1 MNTFLLL
8 LSLIAIAQSEVVK
21 LVSES
26 YHRDSIGGDAGP
38 NSAADCP
45 NEFQSG
51 SPNICILSELPTLT
65 GNTYEYSSATN
76 LRTQMLTSSANPT
89 DSQAAIDKSLM
100 KSVVTTGTEHS
111 RFITITI
118 SMDTAGDSYV
128 YNGCNVALTGGM
140 GKYSFV
146 DIKDFSGN
154 FLTGGS
160 QDAISTGAGANKGV
174 FSVDGSAYACTFMVA
189 NNMYI
194 GADVVQVQ
202 FQTPPELEKQIG
214 GNVRIRS
221 VNIPIVFKPHST
233 DPTFTH
239 ALANGFLSASSIGAV
254 DGQVRG
260 SQNTMLRD
268 VVVGYEDYCQ
278 SESGGYFTKV
288 KPTGG
293 CELEEELISD
303 PSTSPPKSGAIQ
315 LRVTGIFL
323 DQRYKVK
330 TPSGVAEL
338 PQGIGGIKITKES
351 LNLNSEYA
359 RFNDPS
365 KDVVDTDGISISL
378 NPIPYTA
385 YKDGTATVVQRR
397 KDQSS
402 SADTDFSNHGTQFT
416 GGNDGTPRL
425 PSYLAAVNEDH
436 IKDGDMPTSGA
447 LSKSDAYGYYN
458 CYAQYEF
465 THVFEFKYGDIPNM
479 HQHYIGTGEECG
491 AIACP
496 HGLNIQMFSENGVY
510 QVDSR
515 VSISRTDLPEDNSYI
530 DVTYPDMVA
539 SNLFRQ
545 PGEVQFSDI
554 FIAGDIDPANV
565 RSASYRDLDV
575 DITLHFNALFSYTV
589 DPTDTSQSTAMALG
603 AKCAPLTSGLKLK
616 HLAKPLDISARLN
629 AVISNPS
636 CKIDLPQNYYG
647 TVQTI
652 NYHAG
657 GISGNTAQASAV
669 ITEIDT
675 RVVKLSTD
683 GSKLLRLYSRTTIEG
698 FRVATTIALQL
709 KKLYTDVTP
718 VPAGL
723 ENAGTQLNQRA
734 VVYRVH
740 GDDAALSGFLN
751 GGGECAGK
759 NLFWTHSASRDDYR
773 VYRPVWSN
781 SENDVRTTFPL
792 GYAEEVA
799 DKGRPYGTCTGGT
812 NIIGVADSSTPCPGD
827 ALAGSVAGSCL
838 GGTWG
843 GGSSPLLVRYRAC
856 KAHGGTWKIVSV
868 PDAEASSSNNDGN
881 MDTCKGDACGSSDY
895 NEECLFGG
903 CAYLGYSTDCAQ
915 PADQEQALIRVQQ
928 EGVGV
933 DHVLTTTDRCTGTL
947 KFQVEDT
954 TRKNEFA
961 IYKVQTECSRMS
973 QSNIDDSVDLH
984 YEYSGDFNLELNKFS
999 VTATPSSPVLN
1010 DADNNHQVI
1019 CGKNDLSASPPVVC
1033 RTRVS
1038 CLTTCG
1044 DSVADITKS
1053 TYSVVP
1059 FFGTCDSSTNEIDQ
1073 TNILNVAAC
1082 ETHMGI
1088 IPSGANRGFGVDSA
1102 KTKFEKDSDDDDG
1115 MDALKKCSN
1124 SVTFTSDNYIITYE
1138 VGMQYTRFLLHDP
1151 SMDLKYCDSQKF
1163 VTTINRKA
1171 TASVTTTNIVA
1182 AALNRAVYVQDIG
1195 WLSDSDCGADNYRL
1209 HVLMVALD
1217 QDSRT
1222 TNKSAWLT
1230 ADLTAA
1236 FIDSAASALNPNNM
1250 EIYAHSSDGKTIHAS
1265 GGSAITAVGDA
1276 LDSTFASNGDR
1287 FQVRSQ
1293 CIEISGSCVATDA
1306 DGSVDGDSWADLSQ
1320 AEFETDLVIRG
1331 LFQSKAIDTRVKLG
1345 VSFDECPLEDA
1356 AAVEGKTFIGLH
1368 STCDNVLNEEDFDSQ
1383 SVGQP
1388 DTNAWR
1394 KTSTET
1400 CDGGGADYCAATA
1413 SAPELVKVNHDCTSA
1428 NADDVLRVDADV
1440 FAVAEE
1446 CTVEATLHSGS
1457 AFVSGC
1463 KLDKAKHDEA
1473 LEQGWSIT
1481 STDIYL
1487 DRSIVI
1493 DDVETPQTPIKVCEC
1508 AAGVCAVPS
1517 GFQTAVSSSGLDDF
1531 KRINSGAFERGYL
1544 ACGRH
1549 GSSSE
1554 SAWSGVLE
1562 AGSDAARMQLPLMP
1576 LSEFPNDV
1584 FKIRYEATLTSSLL
1598 RRRRMLRAVVP
1609 IKLRSSALAEGSTHA
1624 ISVIQVASESY
1635 NEDPAGSS
1643 SDPDAAPV
1651 EAPAEAPVEAPAEA
1665 PAASAPAVPVSDAV
1679 SAGSTTDSSS
1689 SGLSTGAIIAIVA
1702 ACVLLLIAVMAGF
1715 NVCGIG
1721 DILFCRQGAA
1731 SNGEETAP
1739 LVGGFVSEERF
1750 TNLRY

>member
-1 MNTFLLL
+1 MKTFLLL
-8 LSLIAIAQSEVVK
+8 LSLIAIARSEVVT

-45 NEFQSG
+45 NDFQSG
-51 SPNICILSELPTLT
+51 SPNKCILSESPTIT
-65 GNTYEYSSATN
+65 GNTYEYSGATN
-76 LRTQMLTSSANPT
+76 LRTQLLTSSANPA
-89 DSQAAIDKSLM
+89 DSQAAIDKSVM
-100 KSVVTTGTEHS
+100 KSVVATGSEHS

-118 SMDTAGDSYV
+118 SMDTAGDSHV
-128 YNGCNVALTGGM
+128 YEGCNVELTGGM
-140 GKYSFV
+140 GKYSFI
-146 DIKDFSGN
+146 DMKDSSGN
-154 FLTGGS
+154 LLTGGE
-160 QDAISTGAGANKGV
+160 QTQIGQGVDANKGA
-174 FSVDGSAYACTFMVA
+174 FSEDGSTYSCTFMVA

-194 GADVVQVQ
+194 GTDVVKVQ
-202 FQTPPELEKQIG
+202 FQTPEDSQIG

-239 ALANGFLSASSIGAV
+239 ALANGFLSAADIGAV
-254 DGQVRG
+254 NGQVRG

-268 VVVGYEDYCQ
+268 VVVGYEDYC
-278 SESGGYFTKV
+278 ESRDGGYFTKV

-293 CELEEELISD
+293 CALEEDLISN
-303 PSTSPPKSGAIQ
+303 PSVSPPKSGAIH
-315 LRVTGIFL
+315 LRVSGIFL

-338 PQGIGGIKITKES
+338 PQAVGGIKITKES
-351 LNLNSEYA
+351 LHLNPEYA
-359 RFNDPS
+359 RFNDPT
-365 KDVVDTDGISISL
+365 KDVFDTDGISISL

-402 SADTDFSNHGTQFT
+402 SADTDFSNHGTAFT
-416 GGNDGTPRL
+416 GGNDGTAKL
-425 PSYLAAVNEDH
+425 PSYLAAVDEEH
-436 IKDGDMPTSGA
+436 IKDGVMPTSGA
-447 LSKSDAYGYYN
+447 LSKSDAYGSYN

-465 THVFEFKYGDIPNM
+465 THVFEFKYGDLPNM
-479 HQHYIGTGEECG
+479 HRHYIGTGEPCG
-491 AIACP
+491 AIECP

-515 VSISRTDLPEDNSYI
+515 VSISREDLPEDDSYI
-530 DVTYPDMVA
+530 DVTYPDLVA

-554 FIAGDIDPANV
+554 FIAGDIDLVNV
-565 RSASYRDLDV
+565 RSQSYRDLDV
-575 DITLHFNALFSYTV
+575 DITDDFNDLFSYEV
-589 DPTDTSQSTAMALG
+589 DDPRSVTTSVVMGLG
-603 AKCAPLTSGLKLK
+603 TKCAPLTSGLQLK

-629 AVISNPS
+629 AMISNPS
-636 CKIDLPQNYYG
+636 CKIDLPLNYYG

-657 GISGNTAQASAV
+657 GIDGNTAQASAY

-675 RVVKLSTD
+675 RTVKLSTD

-718 VPAGL
+718 VPVGL
-723 ENAGTQLNQRA
+723 ENAGTPLNQRA

-751 GGGECAGK
+751 GGGECAGN
-759 NLFWTHSASRDDYR
+759 NLFWTSTASRDDYR
-773 VYRPVWSN
+773 VYKPVWAG
-781 SENDVRTTFPL
+781 SETDVRANFPL
-792 GYAEEVA
+792 QYYSEEDA

-812 NIIGVADSSTPCPGD
+812 HIPGIADSSTDCPGD

-838 GGTWG
+838 GGTW

-856 KAHGGTWKIVSV
+856 KAHGGTWKIVSL
-868 PDAEASSSNNDGN
+868 PDAEVLTVASAD
-881 MDTCKGDACGSSDY
+881 DTCKGDACGSGDH
-895 NEECLFGG
+895 NEQCLFGG

-954 TRKNEFA
+954 TRNNEFA

-984 YEYSGDFNLELNKFS
+984 YEYSGDFNLEINKFS

-1010 DADNNHQVI
+1010 DADSMHQVI
-1019 CGKNDLSASPPVVC
+1019 CDKNDLSASPPLVC
-1033 RTRVS
+1033 RTKGS
-1038 CLTTCG
+1038 CEVTCG
-1044 DSVADITKS
+1044 GTGTS

-1073 TNILNVAAC
+1073 TNILNVADC
-1082 ETHMGI
+1082 ENHMGI
-1088 IPSGANRGFGVDSA
+1088 IPSNTNRGFDVDSF
-1102 KTKFEKDSDDDDG
+1102 KSKFEKDSGNDDG

-1151 SMDLKYCDSQKF
+1151 SMGIKYCDSQKF

-1222 TNKSAWLT
+1222 TDTSAWLT

-1265 GGSAITAVGDA
+1265 GGGAITAVGDA

-1293 CIEISGSCVATDA
+1293 CIAISGSCAAIDTD
-1306 DGSVDGDSWADLSQ
+1306 GTVDGDSWADFSQ
-1320 AEFETDLVIRG
+1320 AAFETDVVIRG

-1345 VSFDECPLEDA
+1345 VSFEECPLEDA
-1356 AAVEGKTFIGLH
+1356 AAVEGQTFIGLH

-1388 DTNAWR
+1388 ETDAWR
-1394 KTSTET
+1394 KTPTLT
-1400 CDGGGADYCAATA
+1400 CDGSGAQHCDSIAD
-1413 SAPELVKVNHDCTSA
+1413 PIELDKVKYDCTSA

-1446 CTVEATLHSGS
+1446 CTVEKTLHSGS
-1457 AFVSGC
+1457 AFDSAC
-1463 KLDKAKHDEA
+1463 KLDKAKYDEA
-1473 LEQGWSIT
+1473 IQQGWSIT

-1508 AAGVCAVPS
+1508 AAGACAVPS
-1517 GFQTAVSSSGLDDF
+1517 GFQTAVSSSGLDEF

-1554 SAWSGVLE
+1554 TSWSGVLE
-1562 AGSDAARMQLPLMP
+1562 TGTELAQMQLPLMP

-1584 FKIRYEATLTSSLL
+1584 FKIRYEAILTSSLL

-1635 NEDPAGSS
+1635 NEGSPAGSS
-1643 SDPDAAPV
+1643 SG
-1651 EAPAEAPVEAPAEA
+1651 EAPATSGSSSGDA
-1665 PAASAPAVPVSDAV
+1665 PAAGESSSAAVPVSDAV
-1679 SAGSTTDSSS
+1679 SAGSTTESSS
-1689 SGLSTGAIIAIVA
+1689 SGLSTGAIVGIVVACVVVLLVA
-1702 ACVLLLIAVMAGF
+1702 AMVGF
-1715 NVCGIG
+1715 NLCGVG
-1721 DILFCRQGAA
+1721 DMCCRQGQGAA
-1731 SNGEETAP
+1731 RNNEETTP
-1739 LVGGFVSEERF
+1739 FVGAVPSSDERF
-1750 TNLRY
+1750 SNLRY